1 MALNINEIRANY
13 DKGVYTYKTDIP
25 RKVKLDCI
33 FDEELSVKRNRE
45 LVQEYNDNID
55 RLWRDKERIQNE
67 LNERLVYDIVV
78 YIMENY
84 TLTDRQ
90 AKIIENFVYQ
100 HYHSCM
106 SDFFSYIDIIA
117 SFADDL
123 INLAN

>member
-25 RKVKLDCI
+25 RKVKLDYI

-106 SDFFSYIDIIA
+106 SDYFSYIDIIA